1 MIVNPTTV
9 HQDLQGTNLYLIGMM
24 GSGKSTVGKILADRL
39 GYQFFDSD
47 TVIEQVAQ
55 QPVSQIFAE
64 SGEAVFR
71 ELETRVLAEIAGHGR
86 KLVATGGG
94 IVLKPENWGYLRHG
108 VIIWLDASI
117 EILQARLAADTTR
130 PLLQG
135 TDLETKLRSLYHDR
149 QALYAQA
156 DLRIMLGETD
166 TPEEICDRILLALAK
181 ACQEK
186 REQDA
191 EIEELNRQ
199 KPFHLEE

>member
-9 HQDLQGTNLYLIGMM
+9 HQALQGTNLYLIGMM
-24 GSGKSTVGKILADRL
+24 GSGKSTVGQVLADRL

-117 EILQARLAADTTR
+117 EILKTRLEADTTR

-135 TDLETKLRSLYHDR
+135 TDLETKLTSLYADR

-186 REQDA
+186 RDQDA
-191 EIEELNRQ
+191 TIEELNRQ
-199 KPFHLEE
+199 KPFRLEE